1 LKKITLIIIVI
12 VSAIIIGFGVWT
24 IAPFFTSTTIDEP
37 IPTSFV
43 LDAVMK
49 TEIIDRYINNAIII
63 L

>member
-1 LKKITLIIIVI
+1 MKKITLIIIVI

-49 TEIIDRYINNAIII
+49 TKIIDK
-63 L
+63 